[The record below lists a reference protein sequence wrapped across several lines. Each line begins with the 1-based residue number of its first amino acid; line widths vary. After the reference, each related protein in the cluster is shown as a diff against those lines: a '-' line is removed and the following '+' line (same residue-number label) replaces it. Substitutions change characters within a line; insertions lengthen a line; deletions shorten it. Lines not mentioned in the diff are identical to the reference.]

1 MSDGWLTKRIQ
12 NVHNFVHVQQQSHLI
27 ICQLRIVLHA
37 ICYATCT
44 SYCCIL
50 HVPLI
55 PLAFSS
61 RLQPQSTYLSLFGL
75 LLVLLL
81 GAEFKKPGTRA
92 IHLNTLS
99 SLVMHNSSAMPH
111 RNSKRQMPHIIVNWY
126 FFFWLRSYLSCSTY
140 QTFAHL
146 LSSFLWSIL
155 QSMYAWYPANK
166 LNCNRPILAS
176 VRYSYWICIQRNDL
190 IIGSIEIENAI
201 G

>member
-1 MSDGWLTKRIQ
+1 M
-12 NVHNFVHVQQQSHLI
+12 
-27 ICQLRIVLHA
+27 
-37 ICYATCT
+37 
-44 SYCCIL
+44 
-50 HVPLI
+50 
-55 PLAFSS
+55 
-61 RLQPQSTYLSLFGL
+61 LSAM
-75 LLVLLL
+75 LLVHPIVAFYMSPQFHRLFQADCNRNQHICRCLGCCWCYCF
-81 GAEFKKPGTRA
+81 GAELKVPGTRA

-166 LNCNRPILAS
+166 LNCNRSILAS
-176 VRYSYWICIQRNDL
+176 VRYSYWICIQRNHL